1 MRDRNWKR
9 EAIASAIS
17 WLLLGTMLWLVN
29 LNLGRG
35 GDAIDRAYGGILQPH
50 DLLGIGPIAGIIVIA
65 AIAFVSRAIAAK
77 TFVSHG
83 GYFLVDL
90 LVLLVGVVLAAG
102 LSLLLAPGSGS
113 SANAAEVQAT
123 FGDNLML
130 VGWVV
135 LNLIIRLAPIVC
147 VAVVI
152 SLFISSIWGT
162 GKRTEIESA

>member
-35 GDAIDRAYGGILQPH
+35 GDAIAGAYGGILQPH
-50 DLLGIGPIAGIIVIA
+50 DLLGLGPIIGIIVIA
-65 AIAFVSRAIAAK
+65 VIAFASRAITVK
-77 TFVSHG
+77 MFLSRG
-83 GYFLVDL
+83 GYFVVDL
-90 LVLLVGVVLAAG
+90 VVLLVGVVLASSV
-102 LSLLLAPGSGS
+102 SLLLGPVSTSPADAP
-113 SANAAEVQAT
+113 AT
-123 FGDNLML
+123 FGGNLML
-130 VGWVV
+130 VGWVS
-135 LNLIIRLAPIVC
+135 LSLIIRLAPIVC

-162 GKRTEIESA
+162 GKRTEVESA

>member
-35 GDAIDRAYGGILQPH
+35 SGDEFNIGVLQPH

-77 TFVSHG
+77 RFVSRG
-83 GYFLVDL
+83 GYFVVDL
-90 LVLLVGVVLAAG
+90 LVLLVGVVLAAS
-102 LSLLLAPGSGS
+102 LSLLLAQPASG
-113 SANAAEVQAT
+113 
-123 FGDNLML
+123 GNLLL
-130 VGWVV
+130 VGWLV
-135 LNLIIRLAPIVC
+135 LNLMIRLAPIVC

-162 GKRTEIESA
+162 GEQAELESP